1 MENTVPQR
9 VKRILSE
16 KRWTTNQLSKALEI
30 SQPTVSRQI
39 SGSVAL
45 SADLVCGVLSVF
57 PDVSAEWL
65 MRGTGPM
72 LLDGSGPDPE
82 LKEICIKQTREIYR
96 LRQRLDEYEQP
107 KKGHA

>member
-1 MENTVPQR
+1 MENAVPQR
-9 VKRILSE
+9 VKEILSE

-45 SADLVCGVLSVF
+45 SADLVWGVLLVF

-65 MRGTGPM
+65 MRGVGSM

-82 LKEICIKQTREIYR
+82 LRAVCIDQAKEILR
-96 LRQRLDEYEQP
+96 LKLKIAELEGE
-107 KKGHA
+107 KKDRA